1 MQIQKALMN
10 ERFRVSEVS
19 LKFRIVTIY
28 TFVVIYLWNVLVS
41 WKVLNVFTVSIV
53 FSVYKQDFTAQ

>member
-19 LKFRIVTIY
+19 SKFGIVTTYI
-28 TFVVIYLWNVLVS
+28 FVVIYLWNVLVS
-41 WKVLNVFTVSIV
+41 WKVVYFFTVPIV